1 MFSTEAILS
10 ITSYCEQ
17 ADIRKISR
25 NVFNVYRAAWRNV
38 GVFYN
43 KQGGIVYG

>member
-1 MFSTEAILS
+1 MFSKAAILS

-17 ADIRKISR
+17 GDIRKISR

-38 GVFYN
+38 GVLYN
-43 KQGGIVYG
+43 TQGGIVYG